1 MTDYLFL
8 SRYAAKLS
16 ASLFAGSAVYC
27 TLVEHPARLQ
37 CGVNL
42 ASTVFPASFYKA
54 AKLQSSLAITSGFA
68 AIAAFQL
75 DKIKD
80 RSWLFCGLAMLS
92 IMPYTYIFLMPVNR
106 KLLAPNVDKNSDETN
121 SLLEKWGQL
130 HAVRS
135 FIGFVCSAIM
145 LYHC

>member
-1 MTDYLFL
+1 MTDNLFL
-8 SRYAAKLS
+8 SRYVAKLS
-16 ASLFAGSAVYC
+16 ASIFAGSAVYC
-27 TLVEHPARLQ
+27 SLVEHPARSQ

-42 ASTVFPASFYKA
+42 ASTVFPASYYKA
-54 AKLQSSLAITSGFA
+54 AKLQAPLAITSGFA

-75 DKIKD
+75 DKTKD

-92 IMPYTYIFLMPVNR
+92 ILPYTFLVIMPVNR
-106 KLLAPNVDKNSDETN
+106 KLLAPDVDKNSDETK

-135 FIGFVCSAIM
+135 FISFICSAIM
-145 LYHC
+145 IYRG